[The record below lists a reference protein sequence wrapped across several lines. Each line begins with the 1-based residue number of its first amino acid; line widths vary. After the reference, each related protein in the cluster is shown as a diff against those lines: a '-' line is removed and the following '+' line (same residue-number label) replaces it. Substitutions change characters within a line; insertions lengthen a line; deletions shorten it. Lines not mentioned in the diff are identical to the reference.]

1 MQAIY
6 NLTNPHAANGQSY
19 YDVYL
24 GNGRTI
30 YFDYSGAAITS
41 ATINSVRLVWYGNVL
56 GGAGNSTLTM
66 HGGTMTIPLT
76 ATGETRQECAVVA
89 TGVDASCF
97 GAASGTLELAIV
109 LSAGSVRF
117 QWARLEVDYTPN
129 ASKLTLSQTSANAG
143 QTLTATVTPYIEGCT
158 HSLGLYF
165 GTQEKWWTMDSGTT
179 SQEISVPIAWLD
191 QMTTSAVG
199 TATVRLFTLVDG
211 NILGSDNASLTVTAG
226 ADSAPTFTAVC
237 KPLYTIDG
245 ETYPDVTGGYVQGKS
260 GVTATMSG
268 VSAQY
273 GASIVSTSISVMTY
287 GVTGTGD
294 LTLNSGLINQAGSID
309 VVFAATDSRG
319 VTATQTVNL
328 TVEAYTPPRLGSL
341 SVNRCDADGT
351 ADPMG
356 EYGGY
361 SCTWSGTDLG
371 GKNALVASWSVRQK
385 GTTDTPVQM
394 VSDASSGAAGVLSDS
409 SGAYV
414 LSQAHAWEIIL
425 TIADSYTAV
434 SFTGVIGSAQ
444 FVRTVNRKLNAVAYG
459 KTAEHQDSF
468 EVADSLEMYVHGQ
481 TLKSYITAQQ
491 VTPTLT
497 KKHYG
502 GAYFSPTASTYTTL
516 SNLTVDATGL
526 YAVCWN
532 VRMVNSLT
540 GRSFAEFGRG
550 RVSFP
555 TSVEYPAV
563 QVLDVLEMEAGTEYP
578 LKFWSETGGMLQY
591 EAIELIMV
599 KMG

>member
-24 GNGRTI
+24 SDGKAI
-30 YFDYSGAAITS
+30 YFDYSGTAIAN

-56 GGAGNSTLTM
+56 GGAGNSTMTM
-66 HGGTMTIPLT
+66 NGGTMTIPLT

-89 TGVDASCF
+89 TNVNASCF
-97 GAASGTLELAIV
+97 GAASGTLSLDIV

-129 ASKLTLSQTSANAG
+129 ASKLTLSQTSTNAG
-143 QTLTATVTPYIEGCT
+143 QSITATVTPYVDGCT

-165 GTQEKWWTMDSGTT
+165 GSQEKWWALDSGVTT
-179 SQEISVPIAWLD
+179 QEISVPIAWLN

-199 TATVRLFTLVDG
+199 TATVRLYTLTGDT
-211 NILGSDNASLTVTAG
+211 ILGFDSVSLTVTAG

-237 KPLYTIDG
+237 KPLYTIGD
-245 ETYPDVTGGYVQGKS
+245 ETYPGITGGYVQGKS

-287 GVTGTGD
+287 GATGTGD
-294 LTLNSGLINQAGSID
+294 LTLNSGLLNQAGSID
-309 VVFAATDSRG
+309 VVFTATDSRG
-319 VTATQTVNL
+319 MTATQTVTL
-328 TVEAYTPPRLGSL
+328 TVEAYEPPKLGSL
-341 SVNRCDADGT
+341 SVNRCDSDGT

-371 GKNALVASWSVRQK
+371 GQNAIVASWSVRQN

-394 VSDASSGAAGVLSDS
+394 VSDASSGASGVLADS

-414 LSQAHAWEIIL
+414 LNRAHAWEIIL
-425 TIADSYTAV
+425 TIADSYTSV

-481 TLKSYITAQQ
+481 TLASYIAAQQ
-491 VTPTLT
+491 TKPTLT
-497 KKHYG
+497 KTHYD
-502 GAYFSPTASTYTTL
+502 GAYFYQTASTYTTL
-516 SNLTVDATGL
+516 SNLTVDASGL

-532 VRMVNSLT
+532 VRMASTLS
-540 GRSFAEFGRG
+540 GRAFAEFERG

-555 TSVEYPAV
+555 ASVSYPAV
-563 QVLDVLEMEAGTEYP
+563 QVLDVVEMAAGTQYP
-578 LKFWSETGGMLQY
+578 LKFWSETGGTLQY
-591 EAIELIMV
+591 EAIELVMV
-599 KMG
+599 KLT

>member
-19 YDVYL
+19 YDVYI
-24 GNGRTI
+24 GNGRNV
-30 YFDYSGAAITS
+30 YFDYSGTAITN

-66 HGGTMTIPLT
+66 NGGTMTIPLT

-89 TGVDASCF
+89 TNVAASCF
-97 GAASGTLELAIV
+97 GAASGTLALDIV
-109 LSAGSVRF
+109 LSVGSVRF

-129 ASKLTLSQTSANAG
+129 ASKLTLSQTSVNAG

-165 GTQEKWWTMDSGTT
+165 GTQEMWWTLDSETT

-191 QMTTSAVG
+191 QMTTASVG
-199 TATVRLFTLVDG
+199 TAMVQLFTLVDG

-226 ADSAPTFTAVC
+226 TDSAPTFTAVC
-237 KPLYTIDG
+237 KPLYTIDD
-245 ETYPDVTGGYVQGKS
+245 ETYPGITGGYVQGKS

-287 GVTGTGD
+287 GTTGVGD
-294 LTLNSGLINQAGSID
+294 LTLNSGLLKQAGNID
-309 VVFAATDSRG
+309 VVFTATDSRG
-319 VTATQTVNL
+319 VTAAQTVTL

-341 SVNRCDADGT
+341 SVNRCDLDGT

-356 EYGGY
+356 EYGVY
-361 SCTWSGTDLG
+361 SCVWSGTDLG

-385 GTTDTPVQM
+385 GTSDTPVQM
-394 VSDASSGAAGVLSDS
+394 VSDASSGASGVLADS

-497 KKHYG
+497 KKQYD
-502 GAYFSPTASTYTTL
+502 GAYFWHTASSYTTL
-516 SNLTVDATGL
+516 SNLTVDASGL

-532 VRMVNSLT
+532 VRMVSSLT
-540 GRSFAEFGRG
+540 GRSFAEFGSG

-555 TSVEYPAV
+555 TGVEYPAV

-578 LKFWSETGGMLQY
+578 LKFWSETEGMLQY
-591 EAIELIMV
+591 KTIELTLV